1 MSIQIHKTVR
11 VVDPITEPTAA
22 SGFSYAPRL
31 RDLRGKRVG
40 IIDDSKR
47 NARELLEAIYGE
59 LNQQYGFSELFYH
72 RKPSSS
78 LVVAPDVL
86 ADMQEK
92 CDLIIV
98 GIGD

>member
-1 MSIQIHKTVR
+1 MSVHVRQTVM

-22 SGFSYAPRL
+22 SGFAYAPRL
-31 RDLRGKRVG
+31 RELRGKRVG
-40 IIDDSKR
+40 VIDDSKR
-47 NARELLEAIYGE
+47 NARELLEAIYDE
-59 LNQQYGFSELFYH
+59 LNAEFGFASLYYH

-86 ADMQEK
+86 ADMREK